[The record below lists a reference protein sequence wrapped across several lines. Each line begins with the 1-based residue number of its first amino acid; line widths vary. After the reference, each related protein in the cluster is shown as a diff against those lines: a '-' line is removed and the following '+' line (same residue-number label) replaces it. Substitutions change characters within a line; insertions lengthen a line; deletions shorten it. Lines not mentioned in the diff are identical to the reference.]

1 MGGLAFTS
9 GKYALCTPRMPKQVY
24 EATKARCQEIL
35 RGLYHHVESPLDG
48 PGKLDFGDVDIF
60 LASPTP
66 EASTGL
72 YAVNIISKALGAE
85 HAIVESGSREHIKI
99 AASFAIP
106 WPSDETSN
114 AEDTDKKHIQ
124 VDVRVCES
132 EDKLR
137 WMLFNH
143 GHGDLW
149 QIVGS
154 QVRPYGLTVDDSA
167 LWLRIPEIE
176 ESNKKLARIFLS
188 SDPPKVL
195 DFLGLPKEEY
205 WDHPFSSAEDMFDYI
220 GFCRLIYVAPTAPE
234 PDTKSLKSNDRRR
247 MKYRPVFKKW
257 MDEFVPECRQ
267 LGRFSEQKLTR
278 EAVTEEAF
286 AVFGVEKEYKAR
298 RKEFLI
304 KRQEDSI
311 WNNLIKDSIPTPN
324 PSDPRAILHKSC
336 SVKALKEIIL
346 GNGENYSFPLDK
358 KSLKNSDGF
367 YNMEYIKDFIKTHK
381 DDVGKAALVRHNE
394 KYAEHVLSTGTKAE
408 TQPS

>member
-9 GKYALCTPRMPKQVY
+9 GKGALCTPRMPKQVY
-24 EATKARCQEIL
+24 ETTKARCQEIL
-35 RGLYHHVESPLDG
+35 RRLYHLVESPLDG
-48 PGKLDFGDVDIF
+48 PGKADFGDIDMF

-85 HAIVESGSREHIKI
+85 RTLVEGGRESINI

-106 WPSDETSN
+106 WPSDEPSN
-114 AEDTDKKHIQ
+114 AQDADKKHIQ

-137 WMLFNH
+137 WMLFKH

-154 QVRPYGLTVDDSA
+154 QIRPYGLTVDDTAMS
-167 LWLRIPEIE
+167 LRIPKIE
-176 ESNKKLARIFLS
+176 ESNKKLARVFLT
-188 SDPPKVL
+188 SDPSKVL

-205 WDHPFSSAEDMFDYI
+205 WDHPFPSAEDMFDYI
-220 GFCRLIYVAPTAPE
+220 GSSRLIYVAPTASE
-234 PDTKSLKSNDRRR
+234 PDAKSLKSDDRRR
-247 MKYRPVFKKW
+247 MKQRPIFKKW

-267 LGRFSEQKLTR
+267 SGRFSERRLTR
-278 EAVTEEAF
+278 EAITEEAF
-286 AVFGVEKEYKAR
+286 AVFGVETEYKAR
-298 RKEFLI
+298 RKAFLI
-304 KRQEDSI
+304 KRQKDYI
-311 WNNLIKDSIPTPN
+311 WNTLIKDSFPTPN
-324 PSDPRAILHKSC
+324 PSDSRAILHKSC

-346 GNGENYSFPLDK
+346 GSGENYSFPLDQ

-367 YNMEYIKDFIKTHK
+367 YDMKYIEEFIETHK
-381 DDVGKAALVRHNE
+381 DEVGKAALVRHNE
-394 KYAEHVLSTGTKAE
+394 KYAEHLYSKGTKA
-408 TQPS
+408 TMQPS

>member
-9 GKYALCTPRMPKQVY
+9 AKYALCTPRMPKEVY
-24 EATKARCQEIL
+24 EATKAWCQEIL
-35 RGLYHHVESPLDG
+35 RGLYRHVESPLDG
-48 PGKLDFGDVDIF
+48 PGKLDFGDIDIF
-60 LASPTP
+60 LASPKP

-72 YAVNIISKALGAE
+72 YAINTLSKALGAE
-85 HAIVESGSREHIKI
+85 RTIIESGREHINV

-114 AEDTDKKHIQ
+114 AEDADKKHIQ

-154 QVRPYGLTVDDSA
+154 QIRWYGLTVDDSA
-167 LWLRIPEIE
+167 MWLRIPEIE
-176 ESNKKLARIFLS
+176 ESNKRLAKIFLT
-188 SDPPKVL
+188 SDPPKAL

-205 WDHPFSSAEDMFDYI
+205 WDHPFPSAEDMFDYI
-220 GFCRLIYVAPTAPE
+220 SSCRLMYVAPTAPE
-234 PDTKSLKSNDRRR
+234 RDAKSLKSNDRRR
-247 MKYRPVFKKW
+247 MRQRPIFKKW
-257 MDEFVPECRQ
+257 MDEFVPDCRQ
-267 LGRFSEQKLTR
+267 LGRFSEQRLTR
-278 EAVTEEAF
+278 EAITEEAF

-298 RKEFLI
+298 RKEFII
-304 KRQEDSI
+304 KRQEEFI
-311 WNNLIKDSIPTPN
+311 WNSLIKDSIPAPS
-324 PSDPRAILHKSC
+324 PSDSRAILHKSC

-346 GNGENYSFPLDK
+346 GNGENYNFPLDK
-358 KSLKNSDGF
+358 KSLKDSDGF
-367 YNMEYIKDFIKTHK
+367 YNMDYIKEFIKLHK
-381 DDVGKAALVRHNE
+381 DDVGEAALVRHYE
-394 KYAEHVLSTGTKAE
+394 KCAARLLSKETKEE